1 MPRKAGVAPR
11 SGWDEASEIAR
22 DNRDFRILRL
32 ALEHP
37 EMKQMEI
44 AAEVR
49 CSVQHVNDL
58 LREDARA
65 CPRDAIRDKRRQARE
80 MAR

>member
-11 SGWDEASEIAR
+11 SGWDEAAEIAR

-32 ALEHP
+32 ALAHP
-37 EMKQMEI
+37 EMLQMEI

-65 CPRDAIRDKRRQARE
+65 CPHDAIRDKRRQARE

>member
-37 EMKQMEI
+37 EMKLMEI

-49 CSVQHVNDL
+49 CSVRRVNDL